1 LVHHDGD
8 PLSPLL
14 FNNVADSRNVMVHK
28 AQESSLIVCVI
39 DNLIRNDVAILQYAD
54 DTIMCLKDDY
64 DKDRNAK
71 IHL

>member
-1 LVHHDGD
+1 
-8 PLSPLL
+8 
-14 FNNVADSRNVMVHK
+14 MVHK